1 MKLRTSVFGA
11 VALLVTSGAARAA
24 CPSPL
29 SSTPALA
36 ARSTT
41 ERARFLRATLEN
53 QASRSAWWNW
63 GFTTLGYALGAT
75 QFTLGFTTKL
85 DGGPGEHNQ
94 KAFLLVNATRAT
106 LGATWTLVQ
115 PLRVSTLSLSLPLGP
130 DEPTQCA
137 WLARAEAD
145 LVTTA
150 DYQRR
155 HRTPLKHVVVAASA
169 LVSGL
174 VLGLGF
180 SEWKLAGAS
189 AGMAV
194 VLGEAQIWLQP
205 TGAAGQLERYQQGA
219 ISTASSDVHF
229 FAFGAIRPNPRFT
242 LGVTF

>member
-1 MKLRTSVFGA
+1 MKSLTSVLGA
-11 VALLVTSGAARAA
+11 VALLATTGTARAA
-24 CPSPL
+24 CPVPARSGSAL
-29 SSTPALA
+29 TASSTAQ
-36 ARSTT
+36 
-41 ERARFLRATLEN
+41 RAGFLRAALES
-53 QASRSAWWNW
+53 QASRTAWWNW

-85 DGGPGEHNQ
+85 DGGPGEPNQ

-106 LGATWTLVQ
+106 LAGTWTLIQ
-115 PLRVSTLSLSLPLGP
+115 PLRVSTLSLSLPLAP
-130 DEPTQCA
+130 DEPTSCA

-145 LVTTA
+145 LATTA

-155 HRTPLKHVVVAASA
+155 HRAPLKHVVVAASA

-180 SEWKLAGAS
+180 SEWKLAGVS

-205 TGAAGQLERYQQGA
+205 TGAAGQLERYQRGA
-219 ISTASSDVHF
+219 LSAASSDVRF
-229 FAFGAIRPNPRFT
+229 FAFGAIRPNPHFT